1 MLAAVFRYNYSFTL
15 HVMATDPPM
24 ATKSRPASS
33 PSSPKPTSRK
43 TSWPI
48 FTVLLTILSP
58 VLVATLVFQLD
69 SFEPA
74 PLPIHELTQPPLKAL
89 KKNDHMLQGSEL
101 VGFKQLIGPED
112 IAYDSSS
119 GVIYTSCADGWVKR
133 VTINDSVADTIVE
146 GWVNAGGR
154 PLVLA
159 LGHDNEV
166 IVGDAYKYLDNII
179 QPPMATKSR
188 PASSPS
194 SPKPTSRKPSWP
206 FFTVL
211 LTILSPV
218 LVATLVC
225 QLDSF
230 EPAHLPIHELTQPPL
245 KALKKNDHMLQGSE
259 LVGFKQLIG
268 PEDIAYDSSSGVIY
282 TSCAD
287 GWVKRVTINDSVAD
301 TIVESWVNTGGR
313 PLGLAL
319 GHDNEVIVADAF
331 KGLLKISGEGKVEL
345 LADEAEGVKLK
356 LTDAVDIAEDGTIY
370 FTDASYK
377 YNLLEFFWDFLEGKP
392 YGRAISYDPVTKETK
407 VLAHDLYFA
416 NGVAVSPDQ
425 QYVVFCETFMRRCR
439 KYYIQGKKKG
449 SLETFIDNL
458 PGLPDNIH
466 HDGHGHYYIALAS
479 GITVALDLALKHPF
493 LRKLMGIYTKYIGE
507 INVVKNSGV
516 FIVDLEGKPTEH
528 YYDPGLALIS
538 SGIRIGN
545 HIYCGSVVSPYIV
558 RLDVTKHPARATV

>member
-1 MLAAVFRYNYSFTL
+1 MLQHLDNIIQ
-15 HVMATDPPM
+15 PPM

-43 TSWPI
+43 PSWPF
-48 FTVLLTILSP
+48 FTVLLTVLSP
-58 VLVATLVFQLD
+58 VLVATLVCQLD

-74 PLPIHELTQPPLKAL
+74 QLPIHELTQPPLKAL

-112 IAYDSSS
+112 IAYDS
-119 GVIYTSCADGWVKR
+119 
-133 VTINDSVADTIVE
+133 N
-146 GWVNAGGR
+146 
-154 PLVLA
+154 
-159 LGHDNEV
+159 
-166 IVGDAYKYLDNII
+166 
-179 QPPMATKSR
+179 
-188 PASSPS
+188 
-194 SPKPTSRKPSWP
+194 
-206 FFTVL
+206 
-211 LTILSPV
+211 
-218 LVATLVC
+218 
-225 QLDSF
+225 
-230 EPAHLPIHELTQPPL
+230 
-245 KALKKNDHMLQGSE
+245 
-259 LVGFKQLIG
+259 
-268 PEDIAYDSSSGVIY
+268 SGVIY

-345 LADEAEGVKLK
+345 LAHEAEGVKFK

-377 YNLLEFFWDFLEGKP
+377 YNVLEFFWDFLEGKP
-392 YGRAISYDPVTKETK
+392 YGRAMSYDPVTKETK

-466 HDGHGHYYIALAS
+466 HDGHGHYYIALTS